1 MVDVKS
7 NRGMAASRS
16 FSSLI
21 SGWNIF
27 GNGCCLS
34 AKQFSAYALRKR
46 MKPCRGT
53 TKYLTGK
60 SVHTLV
66 RLHSTLA
73 TEAPH
78 LYHTY
83 NNKILWTR
91 KNTVSC
97 ARQELKHLLSSFPRV
112 VYNGCTEQQPM
123 MTAGKSA
130 TSHCLPTYW
139 QGWLLRT
146 VLPKVSTD
154 RSRFQSVRRSIPK
167 NSYQPNGAWV
177 GSAYAACWTNW
188 QGWNS

>member
-1 MVDVKS
+1 
-7 NRGMAASRS
+7 MAASRS

-21 SGWNIF
+21 SVISDWNTF
-27 GNGCCLS
+27 LDGCCLS
-34 AKQFSAYALRKR
+34 ARQFSIYSSHKR

-53 TKYLTGK
+53 TKYQTGN
-60 SVHTLV
+60 SAHTFV
-66 RLHSTLA
+66 RLHSTLT
-73 TEAPH
+73 TEASH

-97 ARQELKHLLSSFPRV
+97 ARQGLKHLRLSSPQVHF
-112 VYNGCTEQQPM
+112 NGCTEQRPM
-123 MTAGKSA
+123 MTAGKLA
-130 TSHCLPTYW
+130 TSHCLATSW

-146 VLPKVSTD
+146 VRPKVSTD

-167 NSYQPNGAWV
+167 NYFQRNGTWV
-177 GSAYAACWTNW
+177 GNAYAVCWTNC